1 MKTIFSKLL
10 TNFILTIVIC
20 LAIAGIS
27 LSFVIRNYISE
38 QKENELVLKAQVIA
52 QSTKHF
58 FVKNENPH
66 DYINTVNHLDSNL
79 GTEVWAVDENG
90 IVIAAAAEHLNCEGS
105 TLSSAELK
113 EMQSG
118 RLTVSNGYSEYFKD
132 PVIRVTTPIIDNN
145 KVIGA
150 VIVYSPVKGIDEATR
165 RLVLM
170 MIFAAII
177 SLAIA
182 LIFCIYTSKK
192 IAKPVQK
199 MAEASKEVAD
209 GNKFTHVPVSTEFKE
224 FNQLAGSFNHM
235 LERIEQ
241 NEKRMKD
248 FVGNVSHEL
257 KSPLTSIKGFIEALI
272 DGKGKTAERTQK
284 FLSIMDKE
292 ANRLIKLIDDLLILC
307 KADSN
312 LEVEPQKINVNK
324 LIQEVIT
331 NFEVNALHKSVSF
344 KLNYTNKLLYAKVE
358 PHSLKQI
365 MINLL
370 DNAIKYSPEKSQI
383 LVTVSCTSDEVEI
396 SITDRGPGIPEED
409 IPNIWDRFYRV
420 DKARSRETGGTGL
433 GLAIVKELI
442 DKNGGEISVK
452 SNIGKGTTFKFKL
465 PIAV

>member
-66 DYINTVNHLDSNL
+66 DYINTINHLDSNL

-105 TLSSAELK
+105 KLSSAELK

-132 PVIRVTTPIIDNN
+132 PVIRVTTPIIDKN

-165 RLVLM
+165 RLVFM

-177 SLAIA
+177 SLSIA

-199 MAEASKEVAD
+199 MAEASMEVAD
-209 GNKFTHVPVSTEFKE
+209 GNKFTHVPISTEFKE

-307 KADSN
+307 KADSIVK
-312 LEVEPQKINVNK
+312 VEPQKINIIK

-331 NFEVNALHKSVSF
+331 NFEVNAHQKLVSF
-344 KLNYTNKLLYAKVE
+344 KLDCASKLLYAKVE

-370 DNAIKYSPEKSQI
+370 DNAIKYSPENSQI
-383 LVTVSCTSDEVEI
+383 LVTVSPNSNEVEI